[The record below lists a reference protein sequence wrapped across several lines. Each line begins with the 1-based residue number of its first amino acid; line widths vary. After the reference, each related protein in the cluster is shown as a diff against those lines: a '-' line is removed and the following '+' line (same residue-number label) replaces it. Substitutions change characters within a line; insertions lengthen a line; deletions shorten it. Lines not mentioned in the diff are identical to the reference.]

1 MYRRWETAASFDPK
15 QFCNDPN
22 NFGTKGRK
30 GGGAH
35 LPIDGSIW
43 VPAVARASCPWVC
56 GKLSEMGKMP
66 MLFASPQICRC
77 AQVVSSLGFFV
88 IVSDFEIRISDFNS
102 YLGHCV
108 PSLANA

>member
-43 VPAVARASCPWVC
+43 VPAVARASCP
-56 GKLSEMGKMP
+56 
-66 MLFASPQICRC
+66 
-77 AQVVSSLGFFV
+77 
-88 IVSDFEIRISDFNS
+88 
-102 YLGHCV
+102 
-108 PSLANA
+108 